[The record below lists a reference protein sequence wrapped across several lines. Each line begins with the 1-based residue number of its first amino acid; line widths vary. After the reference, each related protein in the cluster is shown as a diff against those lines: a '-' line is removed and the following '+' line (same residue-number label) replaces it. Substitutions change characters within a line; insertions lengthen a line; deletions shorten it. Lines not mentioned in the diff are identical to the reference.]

1 MGAQSQEMSTLRQD
15 MIAVFKHLK
24 GCHMG
29 ETLDLFCI
37 ALGYSENQSV
47 EAKTRPNLAYFK
59 ERKI

>member
-37 ALGYSENQSV
+37 ALGYREPVGGSKNQ
-47 EAKTRPNLAYFK
+47 T
-59 ERKI
+59 